1 MKRILCI
8 HEGKSY
14 LPEINAY
21 KKYFDLYD
29 DFQFID
35 SIKDLNGVYELGD
48 FDILWYIMGTDFKSI
63 NLPKVHDYA
72 SLSTGNMQ
80 TVKNFVKR
88 FFNKEPNLRL
98 FLNNHIKDTMNF
110 TDNVPYLIRD
120 MGLDKS
126 FFIKDVKK
134 EYDFVYMGAITRER
148 KIPLLLNKFK
158 SDFKSK
164 SLLVI
169 GEVPIDIYKEFSNTE
184 NIIFSGKVIYQD
196 VPRLAS
202 KAIYGINMIPDTHP
216 FNMQTSTKL
225 LEYCALGLKVITTQY
240 KWQKEFE
247 SKYLASFFK
256 IDEELGNFDLNAIE
270 NFKFQIPNVEELEWT
285 NMFDSLELN
294 RKLLTIINKG
304 V

>member
-14 LPEINAY
+14 LPEIDAY
-21 KKYFDLYD
+21 KKYFDLYG

-35 SIKDLNGVYELGD
+35 CIKDLNGVYKLGD
-48 FDILWYIMGTDFKSI
+48 FDLLWYIMGTDLKSI

-80 TVKNFVKR
+80 TVKNYVKR
-88 FFNKEPNLRL
+88 FFNKEPKLRL
-98 FLNNHIKDTMNF
+98 FLNKDIKNTMNF
-110 TDNVPYLIRD
+110 TDSVPYLIRD
-120 MGLDKS
+120 MGIDKS
-126 FFIKDVKK
+126 FFIRDVKK

-148 KIPLLLNKFK
+148 KIPQLLNKFK
-158 SDFKSK
+158 SDLKSK

-169 GEVPIDIYKEFSNTE
+169 GEVPADIYKEFSNSK
-184 NIIFSGKVIYQD
+184 NIIFSGKVPYQD
-196 VPRLAS
+196 VSMLAA
-202 KAIYGINMIPDTHP
+202 KAIYGINMIPDLHP
-216 FNMQTSTKL
+216 FNIQTSTKL

-247 SKYLASFFK
+247 SRYEASFFK
-256 IDEELGNFDLNAIE
+256 IDEELENFDLNTIE
-270 NFKFQIPNVEELEWT
+270 NFEFQIPNVEELEWT

-294 RKLLTIINKG
+294 KKLLAVINKKI
-304 V
+304 